1 MMMKEVEKS
10 RKRKIQE
17 LFSFQVFSLPWKVEK
32 EHWKSLGIIKKCFV
46 FWFFPLQ
53 TFFSTSFSGVSAFD
67 GSYQHQQSSYI
78 YIIST
83 SSQPFHR
90 MTFSSLDMF
99 GKNYTNFLSQISCV
113 CNYDEICRI
122 FLMSSHMRDENLA
135 FNWAEI
141 WYKCKK
147 KNLENK

>member
-99 GKNYTNFLSQISCV
+99 GKITQISYPRSLVYVITMRFAEFFWCRR
-113 CNYDEICRI
+113 ICEMKTWLLI
-122 FLMSSHMRDENLA
+122 ELKFDTNV
-135 FNWAEI
+135 
-141 WYKCKK
+141 K
-147 KNLENK
+147 KNLENI